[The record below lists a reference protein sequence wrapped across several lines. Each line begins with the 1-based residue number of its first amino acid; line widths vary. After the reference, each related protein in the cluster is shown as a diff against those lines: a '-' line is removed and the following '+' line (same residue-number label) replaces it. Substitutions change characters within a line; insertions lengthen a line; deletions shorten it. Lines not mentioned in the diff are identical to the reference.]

1 MIVRIVTM
9 TFKVDAIELFKD
21 LFDKKKEAI
30 RNQPGCLLLELYQD
44 IDDPQKFS
52 TYSYWESV
60 NDLNNYRYS
69 QLFKEVWPLTKAM
82 FYQPAVAISY
92 RKMHSLL

>member
-9 TFKVDAIELFKD
+9 SFKKDSIELFKD

-30 RNQPGCLLLELYQD
+30 RNQPGCMFLELYQD
-44 IDDPQKFS
+44 INNPQKFS
-52 TYSYWESV
+52 TYSYWERIE
-60 NDLNNYRYS
+60 DLDNYRFS

-82 FYQPAVAISY
+82 FNQPAVATSFTKI
-92 RKMHSLL
+92 HSLI